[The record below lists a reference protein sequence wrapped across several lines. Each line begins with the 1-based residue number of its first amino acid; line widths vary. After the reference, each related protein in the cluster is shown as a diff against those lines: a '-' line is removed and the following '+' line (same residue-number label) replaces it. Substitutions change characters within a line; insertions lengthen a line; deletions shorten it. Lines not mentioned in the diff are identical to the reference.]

1 MIKKNLKGNRKEFIK
16 FIMFGIIIFSFIISV
31 CDLIYLRLASSNI
44 KEKTITSKEL
54 SFNGYEK
61 IRNEYITTQSDP
73 RIYLPTISMY
83 VKSVSLKFTSS
94 PEDISVQLFYTSKR
108 EGFSEQKSVRKS
120 VSGSSVDF
128 AVGKFVKKIRIDI
141 AEMPGTVFSDF
152 TIVINDPNIIR
163 DKNIEDESKL
173 LLFKQLVICLVLL
186 IAAVSF
192 MIIFL
197 SKKFGIKFPYI
208 IFLCGFLYMI
218 VITPLSIPDPVY
230 HFSRAAKVS
239 NFLLFHLETL
249 NVGDSTYT
257 YIFDRA
263 SNGVFVSHRN
273 VKSGYVE
280 LLDNLFRVESSEL
293 TPIPLHFNEKIYPI
307 PYLPQALGLMLGH
320 IIHINDLFEYYL
332 GRLFAL
338 FFYTIVVGISVR
350 IIPRF
355 KTSLMTIALLPMALH
370 QASSYSYDMFINAVS
385 FLVISLIIKFAFSNE
400 KIPIKD
406 FIFLLALVIILTPV
420 KWAYALLVFLV
431 IMIPRTNFKNNK
443 YFYLKTGLW
452 IGIPFLLLVIFM
464 VFFKPFTGNNYWEGV
479 PYYTFDFALWYPITT
494 VKIFMHT
501 LIFNWYT
508 YLAMLI
514 GFSLSGLSLPI
525 SDFVINSYIIL
536 IIFTVFQ
543 EKNDTFVLELKSRL
557 VVLSVFALILL
568 SIMAALFFGWTR
580 NNSGIILGVQ
590 GRYFIPIILLLLI
603 GMRNRVIVY
612 NYNIDR
618 FIVFAAVLLNLNVVL
633 QILNW
638 TFINS

>member
-1 MIKKNLKGNRKEFIK
+1 MKKNSKGNWKKFIK
-16 FIMFGIIIFSFIISV
+16 FITLGIIILFFIISV
-31 CDLIYLRLASSNI
+31 CNLIYLRLESSNI

-61 IRNEYITTQSDP
+61 TQDGYISTQSDP
-73 RIYLPTISMY
+73 QIYLPIISMY
-83 VKSVSLKFTSS
+83 VKSVSLKFISS
-94 PEDISVQLFYTSKR
+94 PADISVQFFYTSKK

-120 VSGSSVDF
+120 VSSSSVDF
-128 AVGKFVKKIRIDI
+128 AVGKFVKRIRIDI

-152 TIVINDPNIIR
+152 TIVINDPNIIG
-163 DKNIEDESKL
+163 DKNAEDESKL
-173 LLFKQLVICLVLL
+173 LLFKKLVRCLVLL
-186 IAAVSF
+186 VTAISL

-197 SKKFGIKFPYI
+197 SKKSEIKFSYI

-218 VITPLSIPDPVY
+218 VITPLSIPDSAY
-230 HFSRAAKVS
+230 HFSHAAKVS
-239 NFLLFHLETL
+239 NFFLFHFETL
-249 NVGDSTYT
+249 NEGDSTYT

-263 SNGVFVSHRN
+263 NNGVFAGHHN

-293 TPIPLHFNEKIYPI
+293 TPIPLHYNVKIYPI

-338 FFYTIVVGISVR
+338 IFYTIAVGISVK

-355 KTSLMTIALLPMALH
+355 KTSLMVIALLPMALH

-385 FLVISLIIKFAFSNE
+385 FLIISLIIKFAFSNE
-400 KIPIKD
+400 KMPIKN
-406 FIFLLALVIILTPV
+406 FISLLVLVILLSPV
-420 KWAYALLVFLV
+420 KWVYTLLVFLV
-431 IMIPRTNFKNNK
+431 FMIPRANFKNDK

-464 VFFKPFTGNNYWEGV
+464 LFSKPFTGNNYWEGV
-479 PYYTFDFALWYPITT
+479 PYYTFGFVLQHPITT
-494 VKIFMHT
+494 VKIFIHT
-501 LIFNWYT
+501 LNLNWYP

-514 GFSLSGLSLPI
+514 GGSLSGLSLPI

-536 IIFTVFQ
+536 LIFTVFQ
-543 EKNDTFVLELKSRL
+543 EKNDAFVLELKSRL
-557 VVLSVFALILL
+557 VILSVFVLILL

-580 NNSGIILGVQ
+580 NNSGIIIGVQ

-603 GMRNRVIVY
+603 GIGNKVIVY

-633 QILNW
+633 QILDW
-638 TFINS
+638 TLINS